1 MTGPL
6 HDLPALVV
14 VTPLLMALA
23 TAVFGRGGRAWA
35 LAALTTTALLGMVA
49 WLAGEVLLR
58 GVVSYTFGAWEPVEL
73 SGVVG
78 PVPIGIEY
86 RIDALNALVLL
97 VVAVISAAVT
107 PFARLTVAREVP
119 ADRHH
124 LFYATYLL
132 CIAGLI
138 GITITGDAFNLYVL
152 LEISSLTTYALVA
165 MGKGS
170 DRRALTAS
178 FNYLTM
184 GTVGASFILVGIGYL
199 FMATGTLNMVDMSR
213 QLAAVGPTATVTTA
227 FGMIL
232 VGLTMK
238 MALFPLHQWLPNA
251 YTYAPTAVTAFL
263 ASTATKVGIYVAL
276 RFFFTIFGATFSLE
290 NFAADVMTVLACLA
304 ILHGSLMAIQQ
315 TDVKRLLAFSSVAQI
330 GYMVLGIGLHTQ
342 TGLTGSLLHLVNH
355 ALVKGALFM
364 AAGAVAYRTGLR
376 DLSGL
381 RGLWRTMP
389 ATAFVLTVAAMGLVG
404 VPLTGGFISKWYLV
418 SGALELGQWHVAA
431 VVLIGSLLA
440 VVYALRLLE
449 PMIFDAPVET
459 VGEAPPSLIL
469 PAGLLA
475 LGSVV
480 FGVASGG
487 PTAQALIAQ
496 AVAAMQGGG

>member
-1 MTGPL
+1 MSGL
-6 HDLPALVV
+6 ADDLPALVV
-14 VTPLLMALA
+14 VVPLLAALA
-23 TAVFGRGGRAWA
+23 VAVFGRGGRAWA
-35 LAALTTTALLGMVA
+35 LTAAATTAVFGLSAALAA
-49 WLAGEVLLR
+49 EVLAS
-58 GVVSYTFGAWEPVEL
+58 GVRSYTFGGWEPVEL
-73 SGVVG
+73 VGAIG

-86 RIDALNALVLL
+86 RVDALNALVLL
-97 VVAVISAAVT
+97 VVAGISAVVT
-107 PFARLTVAREVP
+107 PYARLTVAREVP
-119 ADRHH
+119 ADRAH

-132 CIAGLI
+132 CVTGLL

-165 MGKGS
+165 MGKGA

-178 FNYLTM
+178 FSYLVM
-184 GTVGASFILVGIGYL
+184 GTVGASFLLVGIGYL
-199 FMATGTLNMVDMSR
+199 FLATGTLNMADMSR
-213 QLAAVGPTATVTTA
+213 ELAALGPNQTVTTA

-232 VGLTMK
+232 VGLTIK

-251 YTYAPTAVTAFL
+251 YTYAPTAVTALL
-263 ASTATKVGIYVAL
+263 ASTATKVGVYVAL
-276 RFFFTIFGATFSLE
+276 RFFFTIFGPTFALE
-290 NFAADVMTVLACLA
+290 NFAAEVVTLLACLA

-330 GYMVLGIGLHTQ
+330 GYMALGIGLHTS
-342 TGLTGSLLHLVNH
+342 TGLTGSLLHLINH

-364 AAGAVAYRTGLR
+364 AAGAVLYRTGLR
-376 DLSGL
+376 DLRGL

-389 ATAFVLTVAAMGLVG
+389 ATAAVLTVACLGLVG
-404 VPLTGGFISKWYLV
+404 VPLTGGFVSKWYLV
-418 SGALELGQWHVAA
+418 GGALELGKWHVAA

-449 PMIFDAPVET
+449 PMVFDAPEEA
-459 VGEAPPSLIL
+459 VGEAPPSLVL

-480 FGVASGG
+480 FGVVGGG
-487 PTAQALIAQ
+487 PTAQALVAQ
-496 AVAAMQGGG
+496 AVAALQGGG